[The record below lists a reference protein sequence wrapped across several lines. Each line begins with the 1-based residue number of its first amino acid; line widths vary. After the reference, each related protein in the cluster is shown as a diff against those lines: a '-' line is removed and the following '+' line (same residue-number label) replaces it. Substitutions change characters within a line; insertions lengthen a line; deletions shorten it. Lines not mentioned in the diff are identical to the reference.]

1 MIAFCEQID
10 IAYFDEYNGKVRL
23 PFSVKNVIDVNM
35 YGMDVKT
42 FFKNNISQVEA
53 EIFDFE
59 SSDENVSERRKQ
71 EIKEGQDDVF

>member
-1 MIAFCEQID
+1 MI
-10 IAYFDEYNGKVRL
+10 
-23 PFSVKNVIDVNM
+23 KNVIDVNM